1 MLLLW
6 LISRDL
12 AVILSCTLYT
22 EWQIFIAAPE
32 IKWRKTFTC
41 LSQSITATF
50 FLAWNNQHT
59 WEVFSLCYL
68 SESPI
73 FLPRFPTMSPLKTLP
88 TRPLV
93 RDSRDLP
100 RLIRWDDYEE
110 LPLQENVAPSKS
122 AVLVRNQPLP
132 LCFHAVAQQT
142 VIACC
147 VLDSP
152 AEAEHKA
159 NNPSY
164 STVQHMFASNCKH
177 VSRSEKPHAPVWGQP
192 IQVSRLSVL
201 MGGCRQVR
209 LHHKG
214 SAGVLYSSLEART
227 PTLREWKNENGRYR
241 CCSCRKWIRL
251 M

>member
-142 VIACC
+142 VLLVVCWILQLRLSTKQTIPHIPLCSTC
-147 VLDSP
+147 LHP
-152 AEAEHKA
+152 TA
-159 NNPSY
+159 NMCLGLKSHTHPYGVNPSRFLGCLCSWGVVDRCGCIIKGAQVCY
-164 STVQHMFASNCKH
+164 TVL
-177 VSRSEKPHAPVWGQP
+177 W
-192 IQVSRLSVL
+192 RL
-201 MGGCRQVR
+201 VR
-209 LHHKG
+209 
-214 SAGVLYSSLEART
+214 
-227 PTLREWKNENGRYR
+227 PP
-241 CCSCRKWIRL
+241 
-251 M
+251 